1 MEGGE
6 EAGEE
11 SGARAHHSRVPRAVF
26 SRYSF
31 FQTSFSLCDNCIGEL
46 LVRDFK
52 ADTNKDE

>member
-11 SGARAHHSRVPRAVF
+11 SGARAHHSRVPRAAF
-26 SRYSF
+26 SLYSF
-31 FQTSFSLCDNCIGEL
+31 FQTSLCDNCIGEL
-46 LVRDFK
+46 LARAFK

>member
-11 SGARAHHSRVPRAVF
+11 SGARAHHSRVPRAAF
-26 SRYSF
+26 SRYDF
-31 FQTSFSLCDNCIGEL
+31 FQTSLCDNCIGEL
-46 LVRDFK
+46 LARGFK